1 MNQRGFGLEDSVKV
15 RSVSS
20 LAIGPTILRFC
31 FGSYAWHHGMDDTTE
46 VVRTFSTHK
55 DVHNSSRGSSS
66 VSRKINDTHWTS

>member
-31 FGSYAWHHGMDDTTE
+31 FGSYAWHHGIDVAD
-46 VVRTFSTHK
+46 TFSTYNYM
-55 DVHNSSRGSSS
+55 HNWGRTLHSFDKGKR
-66 VSRKINDTHWTS
+66 DPWD